1 MFAAALIVF
10 RESLEAALIISI
22 MAAATRGIP
31 ARGRWILAGILA
43 GLAGA
48 AVVASSMGLI
58 SDMASGMG
66 QELFNAAILT
76 LAVGMLAWHNIWM
89 SVHGREMAAQAMTT
103 ARAINEGTRARSVIF
118 IVVALT
124 VLREGSETVLFL
136 YSLATS
142 GEGGLQ
148 TTVGGGIGGLVAG
161 LLVGGLLYGGL
172 LRVPLRWFFSITGA
186 LVLLLA
192 ASMAS
197 QAAGFLIQ
205 ADLLPSLGAPLW
217 DTSNVLPQ
225 TTALGTLLHA
235 LIGYNAQPAGM
246 QIVFYAA
253 TLVAI
258 TAGMRWVAQRGK
270 KKSVQGTSTDT
281 QQGAS
286 ADHAASPSRKNHAE
300 GKRPVSANG
309 AA

>member
-31 ARGRWILAGILA
+31 ARARWIVTGMLA

-48 AVVASSMGLI
+48 AVVASSMELI
-58 SDMASGMG
+58 SNLASGMG
-66 QELFNAAILT
+66 QELFNAGILT

-89 SVHGREMAAQAMTT
+89 SVHGREMATQALNT
-103 ARAINEGTRARSVIF
+103 ARAINEGTREQSVIF
-118 IVVALT
+118 IVVALA

-142 GEGGLQ
+142 SADGFRTTVNGGL
-148 TTVGGGIGGLVAG
+148 GGLAAG
-161 LLVGGLLYGGL
+161 ALVGGLLYAGL
-172 LRVPLRWFFSITGA
+172 LRIPLRWFFSITGV

-197 QAAGFLIQ
+197 QAARFLIQ

-217 DTSNVLPQ
+217 DTSAVLSQ
-225 TTALGTLLHA
+225 TTAVGMLLHG
-235 LIGYNAQPAGM
+235 LVGYDPQPAGM
-246 QIVFYAA
+246 QILFYVVV
-253 TLVAI
+253 LVI
-258 TAGMRWVAQRGK
+258 I
-270 KKSVQGTSTDT
+270 
-281 QQGAS
+281 AS
-286 ADHAASPSRKNHAE
+286 AMWWVTPRGPRKTRE
-300 GKRPVSANG
+300 GVPANPAG
-309 AA
+309 P